1 MYAMP
6 VRITAT
12 LVSRRLS
19 STILALRSP
28 LGARCLRS
36 DQAMTLRATMAL
48 RRDTAQ
54 AAAKR
59 KTMVRMLSI
68 CYNLSFNPRYRQ
80 GSRCH
85 KPPSESLP
93 CLYLIDSRRAP
104 PAAHPLRHDEPAR
117 ERGGVHRAPAGRAG
131 RGGLRDED
139 LREGSRPAE
148 PRRTA
153 GGGRGQ

>member
-1 MYAMP
+1 MP

-36 DQAMTLRATMAL
+36 DQAITFRATIAL

-59 KTMVRMLSI
+59 KTMVRTVSI
-68 CYNLSFNPRYRQ
+68 CYNLSFYPRYRQ

-93 CLYLIDSRRAP
+93 RLYLIDFPSGSLGNRSDDQKGLLGDAARDQARSEAGRRRA
-104 PAAHPLRHDEPAR
+104 
-117 ERGGVHRAPAGRAG
+117 GVLHN
-131 RGGLRDED
+131 
-139 LREGSRPAE
+139 
-148 PRRTA
+148 
-153 GGGRGQ
+153 

>member
-36 DQAMTLRATMAL
+36 DQAITQRATMAL

-59 KTMVRMLSI
+59 RMMVRALSI
-68 CYNLSFNPRYRQ
+68 CYNLSVYRRYRQ

-85 KPPSESLP
+85 KRPSESLP
-93 CLYLIDSRRAP
+93 RLYLIDSRRGP
-104 PAAHPLRHDEPAR
+104 PAADPFRHEEPAR
-117 ERGGVHRAPAGRAG
+117 ERVRLH
-131 RGGLRDED
+131 
-139 LREGSRPAE
+139 
-148 PRRTA
+148 
-153 GGGRGQ
+153 